1 MFTVCIIVFSL
12 HLVEGRGIALKI
24 NSIQGQSSPQKK
36 HNQNNRNSNLS
47 FGSVGMGVLTAT
59 GNIMQNI
66 ENQGYLA
73 SFLIQDGLGM
83 TAPRVWTGFNR
94 DKEITGKYNTQEGF
108 EVLGREGLTGPFI
121 IAVAPAVLWLTG
133 KFCKSTNTNTRLIK
147 RYGDNL
153 KEMVKKSN
161 FDVSIKNDTQKLKR
175 EFYKY

>member
-1 MFTVCIIVFSL
+1 MYSL
-12 HLVEGRGIALKI
+12 HLAEGRGIVLKI
-24 NSIQGQSSPQKK
+24 NSSQSQIYQKK
-36 HNQNNRNSNLS
+36 NLNNNRENANVS
-47 FGSVGMGVLTAT
+47 FGSVGMGILTAT

-108 EVLGREGLTGPFI
+108 EVLGREGMTGPFI

-153 KEMVKKSN
+153 KEIVKKSGL
-161 FDVSIKNDTQKLKR
+161 DASTKNDAQKFKI
-175 EFYKY
+175 